1 MRRNIPLSYEVRQQ
15 QGEME
20 QQYNDMQVNPR
31 MMRMPQKGDKG
42 DPGPAGIQGP
52 AGSVGA
58 QGPKGDTGNTGP
70 AGPKGDTGSQ
80 GVAGPTGATGPKGD
94 TGLQGQAGSA
104 GATGPKGDTGSTG
117 AVGPTGATGATGPS
131 PKVSLGT
138 LTVTQT
144 ALVAIT
150 AGVRT
155 LTFTGVTGSLAGDD
169 LLLFPTSAL
178 PAGYAIHNV
187 RCPTNGTVE
196 VTMTG
201 PLLALGASFSIPC
214 RLVALR

>member
-1 MRRNIPLSYEVRQQ
+1 MRRNPITDHEIHAQRDDQ
-15 QGEME
+15 E
-20 QQYNDMQVNPR
+20 QIYNDMQVNPR

-42 DPGPAGIQGP
+42 DPGVAGQPGA
-52 AGSVGA
+52 AGSSGSDGKSVELQVNATHIQWRQIGGSWA
-58 QGPKGDTGNTGP
+58 NLAAMADLKGQKGDTGN
-70 AGPKGDTGSQ
+70 S
-80 GVAGPTGATGPKGD
+80 
-94 TGLQGQAGSA
+94 
-104 GATGPKGDTGSTG
+104 GSTG
-117 AVGPTGATGATGPS
+117 SVGPQGPS
-131 PKVSLGT
+131 SKVSLGT

-155 LTFTGVTGSLAGDD
+155 ITFTGVTGSLAGDD
-169 LLLFPTSAL
+169 LLLFPASAL

-187 RCPTNGTVE
+187 RCPVNGTVE